1 MFAKFYEYNVHA
13 METRFKTQILESF
26 NQHAMR
32 TRTKSLQLEH
42 MSLSDLDTMFSL
54 PKASHYV
61 LVFDTETTGLI
72 NKSLLPLQYK
82 DLALHPYITQLS
94 AVLYDVDN
102 QKVKKVF
109 NTYVKIP
116 DHVEIPE
123 IVQQLTGITREK
135 CDSGMEIGDALNAF
149 YQMYLKCDA
158 IIAHNMWFD
167 SKMIRIECMRNRF
180 PQMRDIFYQV
190 TSQVTSQGTNQGTSQ
205 GTSQGTTQNA
215 DDVSIGC
222 TMMEGMK
229 YCGLNRF
236 VRLSVLYE
244 LLFKEDAN
252 QFELHNSLVD
262 TMVCLRCYLKIF
274 CKKEMSNEKFAK
286 MLQ

>member
-1 MFAKFYEYNVHA
+1 MFAQFHEYNVHA
-13 METRFKTQILESF
+13 METRFKTQISELF
-26 NQHAMR
+26 NEHAMR
-32 TRTKSLQLEH
+32 SRTKSIQLEQ
-42 MSLSDLDTMFSL
+42 MSLSDLETRYVL
-54 PKASHYV
+54 PLTKVSRCV

-82 DLALHPYITQLS
+82 DLPLHPYITQLS
-94 AVLYDVDN
+94 AVLYDLDN

-135 CDSGMEIGDALNAF
+135 CNGGMEIGEALAKF
-149 YQMYLKCDA
+149 YRMYAKCDA
-158 IIAHNMWFD
+158 IAAHNMWFD
-167 SKMIRIECMRNRF
+167 SKMIRIECMRNRHPNLMNVF
-180 PQMRDIFYQV
+180 FE
-190 TSQVTSQGTNQGTSQ
+190 N
-205 GTSQGTTQNA
+205 
-215 DDVSIGC
+215 VSSKPISC
-222 TMMEGMK
+222 TMMKGME
-229 YCGLNRF
+229 YCSLNRF
-236 VRLSVLYE
+236 VKLSVLYE

-274 CKKEMSNEKFAK
+274 CEKEISDEEFAR
-286 MLQ
+286 MIQ

>member
-1 MFAKFYEYNVHA
+1 MFAKFYEYNVHV
-13 METRFKTQILESF
+13 METRFKSQLSELF
-26 NQHAMR
+26 NAHAMR
-32 TRTKSLQLEH
+32 TRTKSLQLEQ

-54 PKASHYV
+54 PVTKTVSRCI

-72 NKSLLPLQYK
+72 NKALLPLQYK

-116 DHVEIPE
+116 KHVEIPE

-135 CDSGMEIGDALNAF
+135 CDSGIEIGDALAAF
-149 YQMYLKCDA
+149 YNLYLKCDA
-158 IIAHNMWFD
+158 IVAHNMWFD

-180 PQMRDIFYQV
+180 PEMRDIFYE
-190 TSQVTSQGTNQGTSQ
+190 N
-205 GTSQGTTQNA
+205 
-215 DDVSIGC
+215 VSTKPISC
-222 TMMEGMK
+222 TMMEGMR

-244 LLFKEDAN
+244 MLFKEDAN

-274 CKKEMSNEKFAK
+274 CNKEISNTDFAK
-286 MLQ
+286 YLSV

>member
-1 MFAKFYEYNVHA
+1 MFAKFHEYNVHS
-13 METRFKTQILESF
+13 METRFKTQIAEMF
-26 NQHAMR
+26 NEHAMR
-32 TRTKSLQLEH
+32 TRTKSLQLEQ
-42 MSLSDLDTMFSL
+42 MCLSDLDTMFVVPL
-54 PKASHYV
+54 TKVKTASRCV

-72 NKSLLPLQYK
+72 NKTLLPLQYK

-123 IVQQLTGITREK
+123 IVRQLTGITREK
-135 CDSGMEIGDALNAF
+135 CDSGMEIGEALSTF
-149 YQMYLKCDA
+149 YQLYLKCDA
-158 IIAHNMWFD
+158 IVAHNMWFD

-180 PQMRDIFYQV
+180 PQMLKIFF
-190 TSQVTSQGTNQGTSQ
+190 QGTTQ
-205 GTSQGTTQNA
+205 GTSQGTTQGTSQNENGA
-215 DDVSIGC
+215 EKPISY

-244 LLFKEDAN
+244 LLFKQDAN
-252 QFELHNSLVD
+252 QYELHNSLVD

-274 CKKEMSNEKFAK
+274 CEKEISNEVFER
-286 MLQ
+286 MIQ

>member
-1 MFAKFYEYNVHA
+1 MFAKFHEYNIHP
-13 METRFKTQILESF
+13 METRFKTQIAESF

-32 TRTKSLQLEH
+32 TRSKSLQLEQ
-42 MSLSDLDTMFSL
+42 MCLSDLDTMFIL
-54 PKASHYV
+54 PLTKVKTASNCV

-82 DLALHPYITQLS
+82 DIALHPYITQLS

-135 CDSGMEIGDALNAF
+135 CDSGMEIGEALSTF
-149 YQMYLKCDA
+149 YQLYLKCDS
-158 IIAHNMWFD
+158 IVAHNMWFD
-167 SKMIRIECMRNRF
+167 SKMIRIECMRNRYPNLINVF
-180 PQMRDIFYQV
+180 FE
-190 TSQVTSQGTNQGTSQ
+190 N
-205 GTSQGTTQNA
+205 
-215 DDVSIGC
+215 VSEKPISC
-222 TMMEGMK
+222 TMMEGMR

-244 LLFKEDAN
+244 LLFKQDAN
-252 QFELHNSLVD
+252 QYELHNSLVD

-274 CKKEMSNEKFAK
+274 CEKEISNEDFER
-286 MLQ
+286 MIQ

>member
-1 MFAKFYEYNVHA
+1 
-13 METRFKTQILESF
+13 METRFKTQIAESF
-26 NQHAMR
+26 NDHSMR
-32 TRTKSLQLEH
+32 TRTKSVQLEQ
-42 MSLSDLDTMFSL
+42 MSLSDLETMYLL
-54 PKASHYV
+54 PVKTVSRCV

-94 AVLYDVDN
+94 AILYDVDN

-135 CDSGMEIGDALNAF
+135 CDSGMEIQDALAAF
-149 YQMYLKCDA
+149 YKLYLKCDA
-158 IIAHNMWFD
+158 IVAHNMWFD

-180 PQMRDIFYQV
+180 PEMRDIFYE
-190 TSQVTSQGTNQGTSQ
+190 N
-205 GTSQGTTQNA
+205 
-215 DDVSIGC
+215 VSEKTISC

-229 YCGLNRF
+229 YCGLSRF
-236 VRLSVLYE
+236 VKLSVLYE

-274 CKKEMSNEKFAK
+274 CEKEISHADFASY
-286 MLQ
+286 LLV

>member
-1 MFAKFYEYNVHA
+1 MFSQFYEYNIHS
-13 METRFKTQILESF
+13 METRFKTQISELF
-26 NQHAMR
+26 NTHSMI
-32 TRTKSLQLEH
+32 TRTKSIQLEQL
-42 MSLSDLDTMFSL
+42 SLSDLDTMYNL
-54 PKASHYV
+54 PLSKTVSRCV

-94 AVLYDVDN
+94 CVLYDIDN

-116 DHVEIPE
+116 KHVEIPK
-123 IVQQLTGITREK
+123 IVQQLTGITKEK
-135 CDSGMEIGDALNAF
+135 CDSGMEIGDALATF
-149 YQMYLKCDA
+149 YKMYLKCDA
-158 IIAHNMWFD
+158 IAAHNMWFD

-180 PQMRDIFYQV
+180 PNLINVFFE
-190 TSQVTSQGTNQGTSQ
+190 N
-205 GTSQGTTQNA
+205 
-215 DDVSIGC
+215 VSTKPISC
-222 TMMEGMK
+222 TMMKGMEF
-229 YCGLNRF
+229 CGLNRF
-236 VRLSVLYE
+236 VKLSVLYE

-274 CKKEMSNEKFAK
+274 CDKEISDKEFEKYICI
-286 MLQ
+286 

>member
-1 MFAKFYEYNVHA
+1 MHKTNNYSLIQTTNLNKMFAKFHEYNVHS
-13 METRFKTQILESF
+13 METRFKTQIAELF

-32 TRTKSLQLEH
+32 TRTKSLQLEQ
-42 MSLSDLDTMFSL
+42 MCLSDLDTMFVL
-54 PKASHYV
+54 PSTKVKAVSNCV

-123 IVQQLTGITREK
+123 IVQQLTGITKEK
-135 CDSGMEIGDALNAF
+135 CDSGMEIGEALNAF
-149 YQMYLKCDA
+149 YQLYLKCDA
-158 IIAHNMWFD
+158 IVAHNMWFD

-180 PQMRDIFYQV
+180 PQMLGIFYQNENGAEKPI
-190 TSQVTSQGTNQGTSQ
+190 S
-205 GTSQGTTQNA
+205 
-215 DDVSIGC
+215 C
-222 TMMEGMK
+222 TMMEGMR

-244 LLFKEDAN
+244 ILFKEDAN
-252 QFELHNSLVD
+252 QYELHNSLVD

-274 CKKEMSNEKFAK
+274 CEKEISNEVFER
-286 MLQ
+286 MIQ

>member
-1 MFAKFYEYNVHA
+1 MFAQFYEYNTHS
-13 METRFKTQILESF
+13 MLTRFKTQLSESF
-26 NQHAMR
+26 NAHAMR
-32 TRTKSLQLEH
+32 TRTKSVQLEQ
-42 MSLSDLDTMFSL
+42 MCLSDLDTMYLL
-54 PKASHYV
+54 PVKTASRCV

-94 AVLYDVDN
+94 AILYDVEN

-123 IVQQLTGITREK
+123 IVQQLTGITKEK
-135 CDSGMEIGDALNAF
+135 CDSGMEIQDALSAF
-149 YQMYLKCDA
+149 YKLYLKCDA
-158 IIAHNMWFD
+158 IVAHNMWFD
-167 SKMIRIECMRNRF
+167 SKMIRIECMRNQF
-180 PQMRDIFYQV
+180 PEMRDIFYE
-190 TSQVTSQGTNQGTSQ
+190 N
-205 GTSQGTTQNA
+205 
-215 DDVSIGC
+215 VSEKPISC
-222 TMMEGMK
+222 TMMEGMR

-236 VRLSVLYE
+236 VKLSVLYE

-274 CKKEMSNEKFAK
+274 CEKEMSDPEFAK
-286 MLQ
+286 LKETMVFR

>member
-1 MFAKFYEYNVHA
+1 MFAQFHEYNVHS
-13 METRFKTQILESF
+13 METRFKSQLSVLF
-26 NQHAMR
+26 NEHSMR
-32 TRTKSLQLEH
+32 TRTKSLQLEQ
-42 MSLSDLDTMFSL
+42 MSLSDLDTMFTL
-54 PKASHYV
+54 PVTKTASRCV

-72 NKSLLPLQYK
+72 NKTLLPLQYK
-82 DLALHPYITQLS
+82 DLAFHPYITQLS

-116 DHVEIPE
+116 THVEIPE
-123 IVQQLTGITREK
+123 IVVQLTGITREK
-135 CDSGMEIGDALNAF
+135 CDSGMEIGDALSAF
-149 YQMYLKCDA
+149 YKLYLKCDA
-158 IIAHNMWFD
+158 IVAHNMWFD
-167 SKMIRIECMRNRF
+167 SKMIRIECMRNKF
-180 PQMRDIFYQV
+180 YQMRDIFYQ
-190 TSQVTSQGTNQGTSQ
+190 GTSQ
-205 GTSQGTTQNA
+205 GQGTQSQNVNS
-215 DDVSIGC
+215 DDVSISC

-229 YCGLNRF
+229 YCGVNRF

-274 CKKEMSNEKFAK
+274 CEKEMSNDAFAK

>member
-1 MFAKFYEYNVHA
+1 MFAQFYEYNTHN
-13 METRFKTQILESF
+13 METRFKTQLLESF

-32 TRTKSLQLEH
+32 TRTKSIQLEQ
-42 MSLSDLDTMFSL
+42 MCLSDLETMFF
-54 PKASHYV
+54 KTKVASRCV

-72 NKSLLPLQYK
+72 NKTLLPLQYK

-94 AVLYDVDN
+94 AVLYDVEN

-123 IVQQLTGITREK
+123 IVQELTGITKEK
-135 CDSGMEIGDALNAF
+135 CDSGMEIGDALSTF
-149 YQMYLKCDA
+149 YQLYLKCDA
-158 IIAHNMWFD
+158 IVAHNMWFD

-180 PQMRDIFYQV
+180 PQMRDIFYE
-190 TSQVTSQGTNQGTSQ
+190 
-205 GTSQGTTQNA
+205 
-215 DDVSIGC
+215 DVSTKPISC

-229 YCGLNRF
+229 YCNLNRF

-274 CKKEMSNEKFAK
+274 CEKEISNKDFAK
-286 MLQ
+286 MINK

>member
-1 MFAKFYEYNVHA
+1 MFAQFYEYNTHS
-13 METRFKTQILESF
+13 MLTRFKTQLSESF
-26 NQHAMR
+26 NAHSMR
-32 TRTKSLQLEH
+32 TRTKSVQLEQ
-42 MSLSDLDTMFSL
+42 MSLSDLETMYLL
-54 PKASHYV
+54 PVKTASRCV

-82 DLALHPYITQLS
+82 DLAFHPYITQLS
-94 AVLYDVDN
+94 AILYDVEN

-123 IVQQLTGITREK
+123 IVQQLTGITKEK
-135 CDSGMEIGDALNAF
+135 CDSGMEIQDALSAF
-149 YQMYLKCDA
+149 YKLYLKCDA
-158 IIAHNMWFD
+158 IVAHNMWFD
-167 SKMIRIECMRNRF
+167 SKMIRIECMRNQF
-180 PQMRDIFYQV
+180 PEMRDIFYE
-190 TSQVTSQGTNQGTSQ
+190 N
-205 GTSQGTTQNA
+205 
-215 DDVSIGC
+215 VSEKPINC
-222 TMMEGMK
+222 TMMEGMR

-236 VRLSVLYE
+236 VKLSVLYE

-274 CKKEMSNEKFAK
+274 CEKEIDNPEFAK
-286 MLQ
+286 MLNTNI

>member
-1 MFAKFYEYNVHA
+1 
-13 METRFKTQILESF
+13 METRFKTQIAESF
-26 NQHAMR
+26 NDHSMR
-32 TRTKSLQLEH
+32 TRTKSVQLEQ
-42 MSLSDLDTMFSL
+42 MSLSDLETMYLL
-54 PKASHYV
+54 PVKTVSRCV

-94 AVLYDVDN
+94 AILYDVDN

-135 CDSGMEIGDALNAF
+135 CDSGMEIQDALAAF
-149 YQMYLKCDA
+149 YKLYLKCDA
-158 IIAHNMWFD
+158 IVAHNMWFD

-180 PQMRDIFYQV
+180 PEMRDIFYE
-190 TSQVTSQGTNQGTSQ
+190 N
-205 GTSQGTTQNA
+205 
-215 DDVSIGC
+215 VSEKTISC

-229 YCGLNRF
+229 YCGLSRF
-236 VRLSVLYE
+236 VKLSVLYE

-274 CKKEMSNEKFAK
+274 CEKEISDDKFAA
-286 MLQ
+286 MIQ